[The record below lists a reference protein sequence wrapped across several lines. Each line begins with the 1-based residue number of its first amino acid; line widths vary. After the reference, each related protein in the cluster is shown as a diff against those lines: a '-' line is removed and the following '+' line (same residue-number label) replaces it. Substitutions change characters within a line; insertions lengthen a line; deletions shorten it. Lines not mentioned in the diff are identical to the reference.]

1 VPSKPIEPRADETAD
16 APSAFEPDA
25 ALETDSAQETGS
37 AAADQTDAAATVE
50 PDPVTDAAAT
60 VEPDPV
66 TDAEPTVDLS
76 GGEPAD
82 DAEAPVP
89 PEDELERTATPATVR
104 RAPKFSA
111 FITFGA
117 LGGMVLGL
125 LLALVVHPEVR
136 LVADGTGFI
145 SFLDGEGAVRT
156 VMVVAGGVVG
166 GFVGGALAVRAD
178 RRSGPPRRR
187 TR

>member
-37 AAADQTDAAATVE
+37 AAADQ
-50 PDPVTDAAAT
+50 TDAAAT